1 MIICINY
8 YNKILSAIYDETLSN
23 TQSYSI
29 GNLNINELYYN
40 EEKEDNEYYID
51 LVDYHDSY
59 YDALSHT
66 HFSEFQW
73 LIFENSSVPHTKT
86 FVSVWYTTHSL
97 SVRETQRAGTKQIC
111 GNPCLFAGIAMIF
124 SVNPWEKPTQEAC
137 TRRGV

>member
-66 HFSEFQW
+66 HFSEFQ
-73 LIFENSSVPHTKT
+73 
-86 FVSVWYTTHSL
+86 
-97 SVRETQRAGTKQIC
+97 
-111 GNPCLFAGIAMIF
+111 
-124 SVNPWEKPTQEAC
+124 
-137 TRRGV
+137 